1 MTQKKIRRLRTVG
14 LNTFVDFYPYL
25 SRGNR
30 NKEYLKDKV
39 PSNTW
44 KDSSWKTKINTTK
57 SIIRQGFAKECLM
70 YIAKSSRYDVNSEGA
85 KRILEWDEF
94 SC

>member
-44 KDSSWKTKINTTK
+44 KDSSW
-57 SIIRQGFAKECLM
+57 
-70 YIAKSSRYDVNSEGA
+70 
-85 KRILEWDEF
+85 
-94 SC
+94 